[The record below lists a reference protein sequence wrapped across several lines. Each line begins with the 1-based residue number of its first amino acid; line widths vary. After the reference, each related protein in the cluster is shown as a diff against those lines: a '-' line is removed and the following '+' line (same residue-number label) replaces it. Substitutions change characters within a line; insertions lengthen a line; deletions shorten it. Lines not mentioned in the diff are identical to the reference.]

1 MRVYDRSRLKTRDME
16 AIYRRF
22 RSPAAIGSK
31 PEVMRNWILLAP
43 PSKDDIAA
51 IGNRPCA
58 RARSIGLR
66 GWNYDPLGAAAVL
79 SSSPGNDP
87 DKVKSLSSDDRRRC
101 AFLALSRPCTSLDYT
116 SLDYCSALSGQNP
129 IAGTP

>member
-31 PEVMRNWILLAP
+31 PEVMRSWILLAP

-87 DKVKSLSSDDRRRC
+87 DKVKPLSSDDRRP
-101 AFLALSRPCTSLDYT
+101 FLALSRHVP
-116 SLDYCSALSGQNP
+116 P
-129 IAGTP
+129 

>member
-1 MRVYDRSRLKTRDME
+1 MRVYDRSRLETRDME

-66 GWNYDPLGAAAVL
+66 EWNYDL
-79 SSSPGNDP
+79 SRCSRCPSSTPGNDP
-87 DKVKSLSSDDRRRC
+87 DKV
-101 AFLALSRPCTSLDYT
+101 
-116 SLDYCSALSGQNP
+116 N
-129 IAGTP
+129 

>member
-31 PEVMRNWILLAP
+31 PEVMRNWILL
-43 PSKDDIAA
+43 AA

-101 AFLALSRPCTSLDYT
+101 AFLAL
-116 SLDYCSALSGQNP
+116 
-129 IAGTP
+129 